1 MEGFTYEY
9 EGEKYPVF
17 GMDIEH
23 ARKNAVLEAFIR
35 YHENN
40 PKIGMQVAQGTDYV
54 SQDKFQKRA
63 DTLIGYIQGDIEF
76 FDPESQP
83 LLERIKEAYFS
94 TKSSLH
100 DFFESMKNIKY
111 ERIPFFKN
119 GKSRKYYLN
128 RYESLPEII
137 EKASKRCSGFLAG
150 EDCYVAL
157 AAQSEDGKVILG
169 YPKIKYEVLH
179 GYYCRTP
186 DNVPKLPAN
195 YDRTVKYQDEDVVS
209 IGGVRN
215 VWRNR
220 TGTSF
225 YQGQSHC
232 AAIVAAVKNYD
243 YYLSKY
249 SNPDTN
255 ERLIE

>member
-1 MEGFTYEY
+1 METFTYEY
-9 EGEKYPVF
+9 KGEKYPVF

-40 PKIGMQVAQGTDYV
+40 PKIGMTVAQGTDYV

-83 LLERIKEAYFS
+83 VLEVIKEAHS
-94 TKSSLH
+94 TTKSSLH
-100 DFFESMKNIKY
+100 EFFESMKKIKY

-119 GKSRKYYLN
+119 GNSRKYYLDQ
-128 RYESLPEII
+128 YESLPEIRAT
-137 EKASKRCSGFLAG
+137 ASKRCSGYLAG
-150 EDCYVAL
+150 EDCYLAL
-157 AAQSEDGKVILG
+157 AAQSGDGRIILG
-169 YPKIKYEVLH
+169 YPKREYERLH
-179 GYYCRTP
+179 GHYCQTP

-195 YDRTVKYQDEDVVS
+195 YERTVKYQNKKVVS

-215 VWRNR
+215 VWRK
-220 TGTSF
+220 GSGW

-232 AAIVAAVKNYD
+232 AAIVAAVNNYD

-255 ERLIE
+255 ERLVE